1 MKDSRVG
8 CAPAS
13 HGTLRRGEEGGAA
26 VKRRLPDRSTDSWQQ
41 TAMMIGWTQEDAVR
55 RHPVRYWRHHLAHDY
70 DLPTIRRMRR
80 YLAKIDLPAEKGWRD
95 AATGN
100 AAAAIAI
107 AFGMREAQTDRLA
120 FDAAMT
126 ALAICAFDGS
136 DAARTVMAKSL
147 RLLPGGGEAEV
158 RIADSWLDLE
168 ESHG

>member
-1 MKDSRVG
+1 M
-8 CAPAS
+8 
-13 HGTLRRGEEGGAA
+13 
-26 VKRRLPDRSTDSWQQ
+26 KRRLPDRSTVSSRQ
-41 TAMMIGWTQEDAVR
+41 TAMLIGWTQKDAAR

-70 DLPTIRRMRR
+70 DVHTICRMRR

-107 AFGMREAQTDRLA
+107 AFGMQEAQTDRLA

-126 ALAICAFDGS
+126 ALAICAFAGS
-136 DAARTVMAKSL
+136 DAARMVMAKSL

-168 ESHG
+168 ASHG